1 MKALILIGLQSDF
14 LSAGSLPVP
23 GADALIPLANEL
35 QGAFRLVVATQQ
47 WHPAN
52 HQSFALNHR
61 GRVVGEYALVARA
74 DQLLKPIHCVQN
86 TRGAELSPALM
97 LTRVNKVIR
106 LGTDADIDDSSGFFD
121 GGHRRPTGLSDYLHE
136 KKANALYLM
145 GAATE
150 QAVQQTALDAVGLG
164 FRTWLIDDACR
175 AADPNP
181 EVARTAIERM
191 QEVGVKLIS
200 SGELLSR
207 RLRAVRP
214 SVG

>member
-61 GRVVGEYALVARA
+61 GRVAGERALVARV
-74 DQLLKPIHCVQN
+74 DQLLKPVHCVQN
-86 TRGAELSPALM
+86 TRGAELSPALL
-97 LTRVNKVIR
+97 LTRVNKIIR

-121 GGHRRPTGLSDYLHE
+121 GGHKRPTGLSDYLHE

-150 QAVQQTALDAVGLG
+150 QAVQETALDAVGLG
-164 FRTWLIDDACR
+164 FKTWLIDDACR

-181 EVARTAIERM
+181 DVARAAIERM

-207 RLRAVRP
+207 RLRAIRP